1 MSDLIREPGASP
13 DVDFVPIASFPEP
26 MLLPQ
31 AHALLDEAGI
41 AYVVENEGVQNL
53 VGIGSAVFGFNPA
66 VGAPLLCVEPARFE
80 EARALLEPLFSAPPE
95 PAAAPAITP
104 AACPTCRRA
113 LESEPGDPP
122 LAVCYH
128 CGASLVPG
136 EGSAEPT
143 VLSEP
148 VSGSE
153 LARIADQLRRAM
165 RGEAWHG
172 PSLRELLEG
181 VTAAQAAAHPVP
193 GAHSIGEIVL
203 HVAAWRDAVRLRL
216 AGKEMRLADEQDWPV
231 LAAGDDAWSQARAVL
246 ERSTEMLVDAL
257 SREADANLDEP
268 ILPGFPTRYVTLHG
282 VVQHD
287 LYHAGQIALLKKALV
302 AGPPSVLDS

>member
-1 MSDLIREPGASP
+1 MSDLTRDTGASP

-80 EARALLEPLFSAPPE
+80 EARALLEPLFAPP
-95 PAAAPAITP
+95 PAQAPTLALTP
-104 AACPTCRRA
+104 AECPTCHRT

-143 VLSEP
+143 VLAEP
-148 VSGSE
+148 VAGSE

-172 PSLRELLEG
+172 SSLRELLDG

-203 HVAAWRDAVRLRL
+203 HVAAWRDAVRMRL
-216 AGKEMRLADEQDWPV
+216 AGKEVRPADEQDWPP
-231 LAAGDDAWSQARAVL
+231 LAPGDAAWSQANAVL
-246 ERSTEMLVDAL
+246 ERSTELLVDAL
-257 SREADANLDEP
+257 ARESDAQLDEP
-268 ILPGFPTRYVTLHG
+268 ILPGFSTRYVTLHG

-287 LYHAGQIALLKKALV
+287 LYHAGQIALLRKALT